1 MGTQFWWF
9 YDAVTGAVLLV
20 CIFLGAKKGA
30 LKSVFSAAACCI
42 AVFAA
47 YAVSG
52 AVSESM
58 HNGMLLK
65 GSVSKIERTISSDT
79 FLSKLSSHLENM
91 GYSLKID
98 RNKLGNILSEEQ
110 QYDEAIV
117 HYINNVNARRLED
130 DESILLEKLH
140 ECYGEVIEEII
151 TDASMSKFVAETAA
165 DEIRRDSSG
174 IQELIPMFRFDE
186 SVTPAAK
193 FIAEKYTSPAYRII
207 FRLISFI
214 ILFLVLSLLI
224 ICSINAFMSNRE
236 ENALNAFSHIIG
248 GILGIL
254 TAASVVFTIAA
265 AVRLWAVMGNN
276 EMIFFNNEAVGKTYV
291 FRYFYDFAQAM

>member
-9 YDAVTGAVLLV
+9 YDAMAGAVLLI

-30 LKSVFSAAACCI
+30 LKSVFSSAACCI
-42 AVFAA
+42 AVLVA

-52 AVSESM
+52 SVSESLY
-58 HNGMLLK
+58 NGTLLK

-98 RNKLGNILSEEQ
+98 RKKLGNVLNEEQ

-117 HYINNVNARRLED
+117 YYINNVNARRLED
-130 DESILLEKLH
+130 DESILLEKVH
-140 ECYGEVIEEII
+140 ECYGEVIAEII
-151 TDASMSKFVAETAA
+151 TDSSMSKFVAETAA
-165 DEIRRDSSG
+165 DEIRKDSSG
-174 IQELIPMFRFDE
+174 MQELIPMFKFDE

-193 FIAEKYTSPAYRII
+193 FIAEEYASPAYRII
-207 FRLISFI
+207 FRLVSFI
-214 ILFLVLSLLI
+214 ILFLALSILI

-236 ENALNAFSHIIG
+236 ESVLNAFSHIIG

-254 TAASVVFTIAA
+254 TAIAVVFAIAA
-265 AVRLWAVMGNN
+265 AVRMWAVMGSN
-276 EMIFFNNEAVGKTYV
+276 EMLFFNNESVEKTYV
-291 FRYFYDFAQAM
+291 FKYFYDFAQTM

>member
-30 LKSVFSAAACCI
+30 LKSVFSAAACCV

-58 HNGMLLK
+58 YNGMLLK

-98 RNKLGNILSEEQ
+98 RNKLSNILSEEQ

-117 HYINNVNARRLED
+117 NYINNVNARRLED
-130 DESILLEKLH
+130 DESILIEKLH

-151 TDASMSKFVAETAA
+151 TDSSMSKFVAETAA
-165 DEIRRDSSG
+165 DEIRRDSTG
-174 IQELIPMFRFDE
+174 IQELIPLFRFDE

-193 FIAEKYTSPAYRII
+193 FIAEEYTSLAYRII

-214 ILFLVLSLLI
+214 ILFLVLSVLI
-224 ICSINAFMSNRE
+224 ICSVNAFMSNRE
-236 ENALNAFSHIIG
+236 VSEPNISSHIIG

-254 TAASVVFTIAA
+254 TAVSVVFTIAVS
-265 AVRLWAVMGNN
+265 VRLWAVMGSN

-291 FRYFYDFAQAM
+291 FRYFYDFAQTM